1 MMVCSAAKKKSR
13 RLMMIKVQR
22 GRRRP
27 DCPPL
32 PIFFVVSGGGRG
44 DEAAPIKTAKEE
56 QGAEP
61 HPPFLPT
68 HHAQHADV
76 TVCSRSS
83 SSTSGHQLES
93 KADAVRAY
101 RRRWGRSHAHPLE
114 VRLSLEERAQRH
126 AEAKR
131 IAHMVLLARQ
141 VQLRRRP
148 SSASMSAPG
157 SSSHTAAREEAHPCS
172 SAPIHHPHP
181 PPDCACGWSRRRRA
195 CAGGC

>member
-13 RLMMIKVQR
+13 RLMMKVQR
-22 GRRRP
+22 GSRP

-56 QGAEP
+56 GAEP
-61 HPPFLPT
+61 HPPFPPT
-68 HHAQHADV
+68 HRAQHADA
-76 TVCSRSS
+76 CSRSS
-83 SSTSGHQLES
+83 SSTTSGRQFES

-101 RRRWGRSHAHPLE
+101 RRRWGRSHAHPLQ

-157 SSSHTAAREEAHPCS
+157 RSSHTAAREEAHPCS

-181 PPDCACGWSRRRRA
+181 PPDCACGWSRRA